1 MANFKKT
8 LMPEQAEALFKI
20 LQERFTKNMDR
31 HENLEWQKLRVKLEE
46 HPEKM
51 WSLNAMEET
60 GGEPDVL
67 EYDGE
72 TDRYFFYDCS
82 KESPPGRRKLCYD
95 QEALESRKVNK
106 PEGSAVAAASAM
118 GIELLTETQYHALQ
132 QKGEFDT
139 KTSSWILTPPDIRN
153 RGGALF
159 CDRRYNHVFVYH
171 NGAESY
177 YAARGFRGL
186 LCV

>member
-60 GGEPDVL
+60 GGEMCIR
-67 EYDGE
+67 
-72 TDRYFFYDCS
+72 DRSHPLYIY
-82 KESPPGRRKLCYD
+82 LCNSF
-95 QEALESRKVNK
+95 A
-106 PEGSAVAAASAM
+106 
-118 GIELLTETQYHALQ
+118 
-132 QKGEFDT
+132 F
-139 KTSSWILTPPDIRN
+139 
-153 RGGALF
+153 
-159 CDRRYNHVFVYH
+159 RRYCWSLVRAYKSQKSM
-171 NGAESY
+171 ASQS
-177 YAARGFRGL
+177 L
-186 LCV
+186 SS

>member
-8 LMPEQAEALFKI
+8 LIPYQSEALFKI
-20 LQERFTKNMDR
+20 LQERFIKNMDR
-31 HENLEWQKLRVKLEE
+31 HENLEWEKLRIKLEE

-51 WSLNAMEET
+51 WSLNAMEES
-60 GGEPDVL
+60 GGEPDVI
-67 EYDGE
+67 EYDVE
-72 TDRYFFYDCS
+72 TDRFIFYDCS
-82 KESPPGRRKLCYD
+82 KESPLGRRKLCYD
-95 QEALESRKVNK
+95 QEALENRKANK
-106 PEGSAVAAASAM
+106 PEGSALAAASAM
-118 GIELLTETQYHALQ
+118 GIELLTEAQYRALQ
-132 QKGEFDT
+132 QKGDFDT

>member
-72 TDRYFFYDCS
+72 TDRYFFLRLL
-82 KESPPGRRKLCYD
+82 KRKP
-95 QEALESRKVNK
+95 AGPKK
-106 PEGSAVAAASAM
+106 AM
-118 GIELLTETQYHALQ
+118 L
-132 QKGEFDT
+132 
-139 KTSSWILTPPDIRN
+139 
-153 RGGALF
+153 
-159 CDRRYNHVFVYH
+159 
-171 NGAESY
+171 
-177 YAARGFRGL
+177 
-186 LCV
+186 

>member
-67 EYDGE
+67 EYGPLLFL
-72 TDRYFFYDCS
+72 RLL
-82 KESPPGRRKLCYD
+82 KRKP
-95 QEALESRKVNK
+95 AGPKK
-106 PEGSAVAAASAM
+106 AM
-118 GIELLTETQYHALQ
+118 L
-132 QKGEFDT
+132 
-139 KTSSWILTPPDIRN
+139 
-153 RGGALF
+153 
-159 CDRRYNHVFVYH
+159 
-171 NGAESY
+171 
-177 YAARGFRGL
+177 
-186 LCV
+186 